1 MLKCILITSL
11 IFVLFVSVIR
21 GSETEEIYIALKT
34 LANSTEGTNQVGSY
48 VGHFCLTTQKAI
60 RENKR
65 GWYTLAKADY
75 LEMKNLL
82 SSDDLDKFKN
92 AFLAFES
99 VFYKYDGN

>member
-1 MLKCILITSL
+1 MISL
-11 IFVLFVSVIR
+11 CLVNSVCA
-21 GSETEEIYIALKT
+21 SETEEIYIALKT